1 MGTECD
7 TDGQGGIL
15 NALPSVQE
23 HRVTA
28 VLCDSC
34 AE

>member
-1 MGTECD
+1 MGTGCD

-23 HRVTA
+23 HCVTA
-28 VLCDSC
+28 VPSD
-34 AE
+34 